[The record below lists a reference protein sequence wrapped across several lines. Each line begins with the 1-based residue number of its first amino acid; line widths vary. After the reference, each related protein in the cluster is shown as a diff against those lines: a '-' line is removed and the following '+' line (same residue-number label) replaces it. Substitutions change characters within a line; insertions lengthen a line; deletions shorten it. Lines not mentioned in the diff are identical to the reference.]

1 MPEYEY
7 EHIVSALEDA
17 PPPPPPRRSYLPE
30 PTWGTSTSSHTLMFS
45 PEVLGA
51 AHEAWVN
58 VLKGVM
64 PNCSEF

>member
-1 MPEYEY
+1 MPIHEYG
-7 EHIVSALEDA
+7 HIVSAVEEV
-17 PPPPPPRRSYLPE
+17 PPPPARKPFLPE
-30 PTWGTSTSSHTLMFS
+30 PTWGTSISSHTPMFT
-45 PEVLGA
+45 PEEIRA